1 MTALSQPRLSRG
13 TLVTLGVIAMA
24 SSLSTDMYLPSFTS
38 VAEDLTATASEVQL
52 TLTLFFFGVG
62 TGQLLLGPISDRRG
76 RRPVLLSALIV
87 FVAASIS
94 MVFAPNIETLMALRF
109 AQGLSG
115 AAGLVLSRAIAA
127 DLSHGASAAKALSFI
142 VMISGLG
149 PLLAP
154 LLGGLAHEW
163 WGWRGALATLAVIA
177 TAMLVLAITVL
188 RESHPLERRT
198 TGSFFSTY
206 RPVGQLLRDGRF
218 VALALSFALS
228 FAAAM
233 AYIAASP
240 FVTQRVLGMSPL
252 GFALS
257 FAVSASAMVLANLV
271 NIRLVSRIRPP
282 RMLASGIAL
291 VLVSGLAFCAQAFT
305 ASLTPAGFIITAF
318 VLTGGSGLILANASA
333 LALDRVPEARGSAS
347 ALLGAVQFL
356 FGGIAA
362 PLVGLWGES
371 TALPMAIIVT
381 LCGAGAF
388 VGAIIALRPA
398 RPAA

>member
-206 RPVGQLLRDGRF
+206 RPVGRLLRDGRF

>member
-163 WGWRGALATLAVIA
+163 WSWRGALATLAVIA

>member
-142 VMISGLG
+142 VTISGLG

-198 TGSFFSTY
+198 TGTFFSTY

>member
-1 MTALSQPRLSRG
+1 MTAPSQPRLSRG
-13 TLVTLGVIAMA
+13 TLVSLGVIAMA

-76 RRPVLLSALIV
+76 RRPVLLSALVV

-127 DLSHGASAAKALSFI
+127 DLSHGVSAAKALSLI

-154 LLGGLAHEW
+154 VLGGLAHEW

-206 RPVGQLLRDGRF
+206 RPVGRLLRDGRF

-233 AYIAASP
+233 AYIAAAP

-257 FAVSASAMVLANLV
+257 LAVSASAMVLANLV

-356 FGGIAA
+356 FGGITA

-371 TALPMAIIVT
+371 TALPMAVLVT
-381 LCGAGAF
+381 LCGTGAF